1 MQLRV
6 KMRGRARKKTASVV
20 GEPRPT
26 AACGASVPASA
37 AAITAMSALC
47 RRVNRV
53 PTCCPRRYTKA
64 NLRAHIQHCAQ
75 AIAADEQ
82 AFRKLPSRQL
92 KNREVKT
99 ITRINAQNATNG
111 SHRVVVKNS
120 KDRGMGGVGRCLG
133 GIGHPAAHMR
143 KILSSIGRRGLPR
156 RKAGQ
161 RGCSSSVEALTAE
174 NT

>member
-1 MQLRV
+1 M
-6 KMRGRARKKTASVV
+6 GGECRKLERKTAPVV
-20 GEPRPT
+20 EEPGP
-26 AACGASVPASA
+26 AAASDASVPASA
-37 AAITAMSALC
+37 TAITAMSALC
-47 RRVNRV
+47 RRVNHV

-133 GIGHPAAHMR
+133 GIDPAGAVLGLFLR
-143 KILSSIGRRGLPR
+143 LSSPALVVPP
-156 RKAGQ
+156 
-161 RGCSSSVEALTAE
+161 SSSNLSMGSLARPAV
-174 NT
+174 